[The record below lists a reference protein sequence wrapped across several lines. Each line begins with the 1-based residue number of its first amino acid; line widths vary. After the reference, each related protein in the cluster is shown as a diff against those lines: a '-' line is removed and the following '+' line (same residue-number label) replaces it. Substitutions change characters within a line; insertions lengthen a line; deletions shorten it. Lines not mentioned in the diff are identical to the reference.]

1 METFLVDIKYIK
13 YKASVISCACA
24 YIVMKF
30 FKIKGYQESYNKKY
44 YMLDENEDLPLGHDV
59 KDCAQD
65 ICFLVDN
72 INNSN
77 YSSCYKKYSKTE
89 FEKVALIIENK

>member
-1 METFLVDIKYIK
+1 
-13 YKASVISCACA
+13 
-24 YIVMKF
+24 MKF
-30 FKIKGYQESYNKKY
+30 FKFDRYQESYNKKF
-44 YMLDENEDLPLGHDV
+44 YMLDESEVLPLGHDV

-72 INNSN
+72 IDCSN
-77 YSSCYKKYSKTE
+77 YVSCYKKYSKKE